1 MTSNGSLHDQLT
13 KPVELSFT
21 SVAHRVQSELGF
33 TLRANIVV
41 GLRNKKLH
49 NKQILYDKKGGGGG
63 MYDSSPSGPHQILLV
78 VHISYRIEF
87 NISVVYLFYS
97 SFGIDF

>member
-1 MTSNGSLHDQLT
+1 
-13 KPVELSFT
+13 
-21 SVAHRVQSELGF
+21 
-33 TLRANIVV
+33 
-41 GLRNKKLH
+41 
-49 NKQILYDKKGGGGG
+49 